1 MKEILMEWIMN
12 IAVFS
17 MIVSVA
23 VKLIPGKSYL
33 PFIRLFA
40 GFVTILLFLEPV
52 LSILGLNEKLFDKI
66 EKNMYEM
73 EIAQMEND
81 LIAMEEKQKE
91 RMERIYKENLMK
103 QNKKENLEEQQ

>member
-1 MKEILMEWIMN
+1 MDWMMN

-17 MIVSVA
+17 LIVSVA

-66 EKNMYEM
+66 TKNLYET
-73 EIAQMEND
+73 EISQMETE
-81 LIAMEEKQKE
+81 LIAIEEKQKE
-91 RMERIYKENLMK
+91 RMEQIYKEGLREQN
-103 QNKKENLEEQQ
+103 NKKNLEEQQ

>member
-1 MKEILMEWIMN
+1 MKEILMEWMMN

-17 MIVSVA
+17 LIVSVA

-40 GFVTILLFLEPV
+40 GFVTILLFLEPL

-66 EKNMYEM
+66 TKNMYEM
-73 EIAQMEND
+73 EINQMETD
-81 LIAMEEKQKE
+81 LIAIEERQKE
-91 RMERIYKENLMK
+91 RMEQIYKESLME
-103 QNKKENLEEQQ
+103 QNNKENLEEQQ

>member
-1 MKEILMEWIMN
+1 MDWMMN

-17 MIVSVA
+17 LIVSVA

-66 EKNMYEM
+66 TKNLYET
-73 EIAQMEND
+73 EISQMETD
-81 LIAMEEKQKE
+81 LIAIEEKQKE
-91 RMERIYKENLMK
+91 RMEQIYKEGLREQN
-103 QNKKENLEEQQ
+103 NKKNLEEQQ